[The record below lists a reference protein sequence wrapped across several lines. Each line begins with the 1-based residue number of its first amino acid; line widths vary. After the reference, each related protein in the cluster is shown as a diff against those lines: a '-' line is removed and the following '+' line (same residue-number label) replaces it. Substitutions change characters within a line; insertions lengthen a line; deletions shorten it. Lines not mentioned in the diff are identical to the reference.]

1 MRRISHAR
9 ARSKAKKAHDRAQS
23 ESPKGKGLQLANPRR
38 EQILIAASRLFVK
51 RGFAGTSMQDIA
63 DAVRITKAGLYHFV
77 NSKEDLLYEIM
88 IVGMDVL
95 SADVVA
101 PAKRIED
108 PLERLK
114 TILRNH
120 MLNVSRIESAN
131 GNTVTIVVDDVTELR
146 PEQRKVVN
154 RRKREYFEFVR
165 QTLRD
170 LQARGQL
177 ADVDVSV
184 AAFSL
189 LGMVLWMARWRR
201 PDGALSL
208 DEIVDNIIAV
218 SLHGVLKIDASSGPR
233 AVSQT
238 AERLHSKPSLRSST
252 GNAGHA
258 HAVVQL
264 DGKPT
269 GR

>member
-1 MRRISHAR
+1 MRRNSHAR
-9 ARSKAKKAHDRAQS
+9 ARIQAKKAYDKAQS
-23 ESPKGKGLQLANPRR
+23 ESPKGKGLQLTNPRR

-51 RGFAGTSMQDIA
+51 RGFAATSMQDIA
-63 DAVRITKAGLYHFV
+63 DAVNITKAGLYHFV
-77 NSKEDLLYEIM
+77 DSKEDLLYEIM

-95 SADVVA
+95 LEDVVT
-101 PAKRIED
+101 PAMRIED

-114 TILRNH
+114 LILRNH

-131 GNTVTIVVDDVTELR
+131 GNTVTIVVDDVAELR
-146 PEQRKVVN
+146 PERREVVD

-177 ADVDVSV
+177 ADVNTSV

-189 LGMVLWMARWRR
+189 LGMVLWTARWRR

-208 DEIVDNIIAV
+208 DEIVNNIITV
-218 SLHGVLKIDASSGPR
+218 GLHGVLKIDAPSGAR
-233 AVSQT
+233 TVFAD
-238 AERLHSKPSLRSST
+238 H
-252 GNAGHA
+252 
-258 HAVVQL
+258 
-264 DGKPT
+264 
-269 GR
+269 